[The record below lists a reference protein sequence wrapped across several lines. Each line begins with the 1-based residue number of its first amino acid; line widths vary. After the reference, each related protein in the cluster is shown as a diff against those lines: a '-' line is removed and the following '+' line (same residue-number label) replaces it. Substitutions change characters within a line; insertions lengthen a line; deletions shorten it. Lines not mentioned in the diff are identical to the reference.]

1 MTHILYLA
9 AGNARRFGSNKLLA
23 MLNGKPVFL
32 YGLERLMA
40 LKECRTDCTVTV
52 VSRTPEIL
60 TAATALGAHT
70 VESPQSEKG
79 ISYTIRAGLASIEP
93 LQPTD
98 SVMFV
103 LADQPWLT
111 ADSVNKLLD
120 AAQTGCFA
128 ATAAYRETDGS
139 PTLFSA
145 QCLPAF
151 QKLEGDQGGRR
162 ILKQHPEKVVRVQ
175 LQNPQELWDVDQPE
189 DLGIH
194 T

>member
-1 MTHILYLA
+1 MTYILYLA

-60 TAATALGAHT
+60 TAATALGAYT

-93 LQPTD
+93 LQLTD

-111 ADSVNKLLD
+111 ADSMNKLLD

-128 ATAAYRETDGS
+128 ATAAYGETDGS

-189 DLGIH
+189 DLEIH